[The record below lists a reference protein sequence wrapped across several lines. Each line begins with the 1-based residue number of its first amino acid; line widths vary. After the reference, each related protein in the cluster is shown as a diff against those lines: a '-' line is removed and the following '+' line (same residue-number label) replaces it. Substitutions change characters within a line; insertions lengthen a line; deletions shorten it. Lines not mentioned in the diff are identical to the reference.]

1 MKKVQNLNIGEK
13 IRNKRKE
20 LNLTMLE
27 VAEKTGVSE
36 ATVSRWES
44 GDIANMRRDKI
55 VSLASALQV
64 SPSYLMEW
72 ENDSEVSPAAATS
85 DEALMFALWGNDNK
99 DITPEMIA
107 DVRKFAQFIRETKKD
122 EANDNN

>member
-1 MKKVQNLNIGEK
+1 MNRV
-13 IRNKRKE
+13 KE
-20 LNLTMLE
+20 LRK
-27 VAEKTGVSE
+27 AKGYSQEK
-36 ATVSRWES
+36 
-44 GDIANMRRDKI
+44 
-55 VSLASALQV
+55 LASKLNVHQTAISQWETGRTLPDMDV
-64 SPSYLMEW
+64 ADSMARLFNVTLDYLLGRTDEASP
-72 ENDSEVSPAAATS
+72 VPSPDATS